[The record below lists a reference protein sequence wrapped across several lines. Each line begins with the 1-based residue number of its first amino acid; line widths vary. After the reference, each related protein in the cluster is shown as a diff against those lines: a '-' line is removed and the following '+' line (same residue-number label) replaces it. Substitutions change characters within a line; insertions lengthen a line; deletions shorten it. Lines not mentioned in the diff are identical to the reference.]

1 MTDGS
6 AKNAGC
12 VLVTGAAG
20 FIGRHVVE
28 ALLERGQ
35 AIVAL
40 QHRRTMPLQIQARC
54 KRVLSGDLRDPGIQ
68 QEALRDVQVVCHLS
82 AYVPAR
88 FDDSPQEALSCYLV
102 NAQATLELAVAAS
115 DRGIRRFIHLS
126 TGNMYAASNRP
137 CIETDSLFPAG
148 YAAGY
153 FASKLA
159 AELYLT
165 HLAKRTGIEVVILRV
180 GTPYGPGEPGQK
192 VIPSFLRLAAQ
203 GQALR
208 IANGGGARY
217 NFVYVTDVASC
228 AVMAIEK
235 GPPGI
240 YNVASG
246 EHTSIRELTHAIVE
260 LFGEREVPLDIEP
273 ATTAAA
279 FPGFPALSIEKAR
292 RTWGFA
298 PSSVATGLRK
308 YLASL
313 AEEND
318 FQP

>member
-1 MTDGS
+1 MSDAS
-6 AKNAGC
+6 AKSAGC

-28 ALLERGQ
+28 ALLEQGHSV
-35 AIVAL
+35 VAL
-40 QHRRTMPLQIQARC
+40 QHRRTMPPQIQARC
-54 KRVLSGDLRDPGIQ
+54 KRVLSGDLRDPGTQ

-82 AYVPAR
+82 AYVPER
-88 FDDSPQEALSCYLV
+88 FDDSPQEALSCHLV
-102 NAQATLELAVAAS
+102 NAQATLELATVAS
-115 DRGIRRFIHLS
+115 ERGIRRFIHAS
-126 TGNMYAASNRP
+126 TGNMYAASDRP
-137 CIETDSLFPAG
+137 CIETDTLFPAE
-148 YAAGY
+148 YATGY

-165 HLAKRTGIEVVILRV
+165 HLGKRRGVEVVILRV

-192 VIPSFLRLAAQ
+192 VIPNFLRLAAQ

-217 NFVYVTDVASC
+217 NFVYVTDVANC
-228 AVMAIEK
+228 AVMAIED

-260 LFGEREVPLDIEP
+260 LFGEHEVPLRVEP
-273 ATTAAA
+273 AATAP
-279 FPGFPALSIEKAR
+279 FSGFPALSIEKAQ
-292 RTWGFA
+292 RTWGFS
-298 PSSVATGLRK
+298 PFSLATGLRK
-308 YLASL
+308 YRASL

-318 FQP
+318 AQP